1 MAHGN
6 APPQELQTNQN
17 PSTRYQKPPFKWLV
31 RVVQVTPQTVST
43 MALALDRLSE
53 ITEDTEYL
61 DTWLGLFEL
70 NLT

>member
-6 APPQELQTNQN
+6 ALPQEPQTNQN

-31 RVVQVTPQTVST
+31 RVVQVTPQRVST

-61 DTWLGLFEL
+61 DT
-70 NLT
+70 